1 MCGVNLPSYHGR
13 TLVQTIYGGGG
24 GRLKMGKGRQNR
36 KYNIGNG
43 RHYWRFENSQ

>member
-13 TLVQTIYGGGG
+13 TLVQTIVGENI
-24 GRLKMGKGRQNR
+24 KMGKGRQNR

-43 RHYWRFENSQ
+43 RHHWRFENSQ